1 MSTIIS
7 EKHDVLNLKSI
18 GQELNE
24 EEKDPIEALGETI
37 PGTLGEDY
45 PIFATPPETSFI
57 CDDKI
62 QVCKLEIQH
71 CSYSTY
77 YCASHCSGL
86 LC

>member
-37 PGTLGEDY
+37 PGTPGEDY

-62 QVCKLEIQH
+62 QVCKLKI
-71 CSYSTY
+71 
-77 YCASHCSGL
+77 
-86 LC
+86 